1 MNPSTPLE
9 VLSCLITGI
18 ETLQARMG
26 TGGLYLAT
34 CLAILPVSVITMIK
48 SSPKSRTVE
57 TAAEAIDS
65 EVANGWGVYIL
76 KS

>member
-1 MNPSTPLE
+1 
-9 VLSCLITGI
+9 
-18 ETLQARMG
+18 MG